1 MPLYSARLKTGK
13 NILNLTEH
21 FQFSPCQFLLFTTS
35 CNFRFELRLGIF
47 WYFLE
52 KNGFWNK
59 MASII
64 TVSPVTFGDMALWI
78 FGTQIWSGG
87 FR

>member
-1 MPLYSARLKTGK
+1 MSLYSARLYTGK
-13 NILNLTEH
+13 SILNLTEH
-21 FQFSPCQFLLFTTS
+21 FQFSPCHFLLFTMS

-52 KNGFWNK
+52 KNGFWYK
-59 MASII
+59 MAPIT
-64 TVSPVTFGDMALWI
+64 TVSPVTFGDMALWRW
-78 FGTQIWSGG
+78 GTRIWGGG